1 MTALNSNYEDYNTF
15 IKVFRR
21 YYYLGW
27 IAGFTLA
34 RIKQT
39 SFYVIKYLKESKP
52 IDFIKVEL
60 ESNRSQNETVKRA
73 IGNLKGDIYFE
84 SWFKPLLFMIE
95 YNQTNDRYLNFWEMT
110 DRNIQVEHILPRA
123 YMSKGEWKDK
133 INNPKDVDPWINT
146 GAKLT
151 LLSGKKN
158 QQASNN
164 GFESKIQSYRGKG
177 FYAESSEGI
186 TACRITQQIVNDFD
200 NGKFQKNGTMN
211 H

>member
-1 MTALNSNYEDYNTF
+1 LD
-15 IKVFRR
+15 
-21 YYYLGW
+21 
-27 IAGFTLA
+27 AGFTLA

-52 IDFIKVEL
+52 IDFIKGEL

-146 GAKLT
+146 GANLT

-164 GFESKIQSYRGKG
+164 GFKSKNSVLPRQRIL
-177 FYAESSEGI
+177 
-186 TACRITQQIVNDFD
+186 CR
-200 NGKFQKNGTMN
+200 K
-211 H
+211 

>member
-21 YYYLGW
+21 YYYLSW

-52 IDFIKVEL
+52 IDFIKGEL
-60 ESNRSQNETVKRA
+60 ESNRSQNEAVKRA

-123 YMSKGEWKDK
+123 YMSKGEWKNK
-133 INNPKDVDPWINT
+133 INNPKDGDPWINT
-146 GAKLT
+146 GANLT
-151 LLSGKKN
+151 LLSGKKIN
-158 QQASNN
+158 KLATMDLKAKFSPT
-164 GFESKIQSYRGKG
+164 EAK
-177 FYAESSEGI
+177 
-186 TACRITQQIVNDFD
+186 DF
-200 NGKFQKNGTMN
+200 M
-211 H
+211 